1 MKLNSKDISDLMN
14 DDNEYVDV
22 RHKDAD
28 IGTIPNRIQKIRK
41 AVAEKKEDVRVYG
54 NKDKSRFKH

>member
-14 DDNEYVDV
+14 DDNEYVDA
-22 RHKDAD
+22 RHKDAE

-54 NKDKSRFKH
+54 NKDKSRFKN

>member
-1 MKLNSKDISDLMN
+1 MKLNSQDISDLMN
-14 DDNEYVDV
+14 DDNEYVDA
-22 RHKDAD
+22 RHKDAE

-54 NKDKSRFKH
+54 NKDKSRFKN